1 MNRKRIYCLAL
12 LLLGC
17 LWLGA
22 CSDDPEPAAEEPPP
36 EEVDTDPTDP
46 DDGNA
51 PGIFYKLIRVE
62 NFKGDTE
69 ADDESD
75 KTIPIYYSLEDN
87 KARAASYARTNRW
100 DMSFSNI
107 KNSAIAGNYG
117 KDSRN
122 LGSGNNAI
130 GGIYILE
137 KTFDE
142 VVDVPKDA
150 VFKTDGFG
158 YGTDDRGAF
167 GTGIGWY
174 LYDFGGAYG
183 PPHVAYAQSDR
194 TLIVRTAKGN
204 YAKVRMISIYKDAPE
219 HPDTHTPSPYFTF
232 EYVLVP
238 KDSEKFEIRE

>member
-1 MNRKRIYCLAL
+1 MIAKRIYL
-12 LLLGC
+12 LTILFAGC
-17 LWLGA
+17 LLMAA
-22 CSDDPEPAAEEPPP
+22 CSDDPEPAAEEPPGEEPLP
-36 EEVDTDPTDP
+36 EDP
-46 DDGNA
+46 DGGSAEGN
-51 PGIFYKLIRVE
+51 FFKLIRVE
-62 NFKGDTE
+62 NLKGDID

-75 KTIPIYYSLEDN
+75 KTIPMYYSLEEN
-87 KARAASYARTNRW
+87 IPRAKNYAKTTRW

-107 KNSAIAGNYG
+107 KNSAIAGNNG

-122 LGSGNNAI
+122 FGSGNNAT

-174 LYDFGGAYG
+174 LYDFTGTLG
-183 PPHVAYAQSDR
+183 PPHVAYAQRDR

-219 HPDTHTPSPYFTF
+219 APDTHTPSPYFTF

-238 KDSEKFEIRE
+238 KESTRFEIKE

>member
-1 MNRKRIYCLAL
+1 MLIL

-17 LWLGA
+17 LLFGA
-22 CSDDPEPAAEEPPP
+22 CSDDPEPAAEEPTP
-36 EEVDTDPTDP
+36 EEEEPAPADP
-46 DDGNA
+46 DGGSAEGN
-51 PGIFYKLIRVE
+51 FFKLIRVE
-62 NFKGDTE
+62 NFKGDTTV
-69 ADDESD
+69 DDESD
-75 KTIPIYYSLEDN
+75 KTRPIFYSLEEN
-87 KARAASYARTNRW
+87 TPRGSNYAKTSRW

-122 LGSGNNAI
+122 FGSGNNAV

-142 VVDVPKDA
+142 VVDIPRDA

-158 YGTDDRGAF
+158 YGTDDRGTF

-174 LYDFGGAYG
+174 LYDFGGLYG
-183 PPHVAYAQSDR
+183 PPHVAYAQTDR
-194 TLIVRTAKGN
+194 TLIVRTGKGN
-204 YAKVRMISIYKDAPE
+204 YAKVRMISLYKDAPE
-219 HPDTHTPSPYFTF
+219 HPETHTPSPYFTF

-238 KDSEKFEIRE
+238 KESDRFEIKE